1 MEHGVNLESYFKE
14 TWRILK
20 PGGLLVTSTD
30 YWQTPTETGGR
41 HFYGVPIH
49 AFTEEEVLN
58 ALHLAKRNGFA
69 MTGPIELSCN
79 EKVVYWGEVDL
90 DCIFVVFTLQKP
102 S

>member
-1 MEHGVNLESYFKE
+1 MNLESYFRE

-20 PGGLLVTSTD
+20 PGGLRVTSTD
-30 YWQTPTETGGR
+30 YWQTPMETGGR
-41 HFYGVPIH
+41 HFYGVPIY

-90 DCIFVVFTLQKP
+90 DYIFVVFTLQKP
-102 S
+102 L

>member
-1 MEHGVNLESYFKE
+1 MEHGVNLESYFRE

-90 DCIFVVFTLQKP
+90 DYIFVVFTLQKP